1 MSNKPESQQQPAEES
16 AGDQPR
22 DPIDTIFDA
31 VDSDGSPTPV
41 QESAPLTTDTI
52 DDSDPPV
59 DRVAILGK
67 DGRWL
72 SGWALRF
79 IVLTVAAY
87 FLSLILG
94 QIWTGLLP
102 ILLAIMLCTVLWP
115 PVRWLRNHKIPPSLA
130 VTITLLGCVSAF
142 GGLFAAMAPTVA
154 HQSKGLVDQAIQGV
168 NTLIDWVQGPPLNI
182 DADQFNTIFNEFVAK
197 IQENGAL
204 GKVQEQAGNIA
215 SGVFAGL
222 SSASSVAV
230 TLGIMLVLTFFFLK
244 DGDRFL
250 PWVRRNT
257 GPTVGLHLSELFTRI
272 WNTLAGFIR
281 AQAIV
286 SFIDALFIGIG
297 LVLMGVPLALVLA
310 TITFFAGFVPIV
322 GAVSAG
328 AISVLIALVSN
339 GPTTAL
345 AVLVLILVVQQLEG
359 NILPHVAVQGD
370 GSAPGDCAAR
380 CHGGWCVVQRGGRVP
395 GCASGRHDCHLPA
408 VPLRDGGAACWRNN
422 RARSGLGHGTN
433 RTRQAHI
440 AVAEDDAPRIRQAG
454 ESTRE
459 SRGVKGLTP
468 LEPPLC
474 GGNLQAAR
482 LSRFPPLYRLH
493 CR

>member
-1 MSNKPESQQQPAEES
+1 MSNKPESQKQPAEES

-31 VDSDGSPTPV
+31 VDSDGSPAPV
-41 QESAPLTTDTI
+41 QESDTLTTDTI
-52 DDSDPPV
+52 DDTDPPV

-79 IVLTVAAY
+79 IVQTVAAY

-345 AVLVLILVVQQLEG
+345 MVLILILVVQQLEG
-359 NILPHVAVQGD
+359 NILSPMLQSKAMDLHPVIVLLAVTVGGALFNVVGAFLAVPVAATIATCLRYHSETVALRAGETTVQDLDLATEQTEPAKLTLLLQRMMHRASDKPGK
-370 GSAPGDCAAR
+370 APGK
-380 CHGGWCVVQRGGRVP
+380 
-395 GCASGRHDCHLPA
+395 
-408 VPLRDGGAACWRNN
+408 
-422 RARSGLGHGTN
+422 
-433 RTRQAHI
+433 
-440 AVAEDDAPRIRQAG
+440 AE
-454 ESTRE
+454 ESE
-459 SRGVKGLTP
+459 G
-468 LEPPLC
+468 
-474 GGNLQAAR
+474 
-482 LSRFPPLYRLH
+482 
-493 CR
+493 